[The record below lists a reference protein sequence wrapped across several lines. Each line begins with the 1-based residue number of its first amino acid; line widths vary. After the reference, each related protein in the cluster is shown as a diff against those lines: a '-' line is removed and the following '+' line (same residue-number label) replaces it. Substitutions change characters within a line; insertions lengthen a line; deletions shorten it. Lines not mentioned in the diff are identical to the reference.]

1 MLIYDL
7 YRIVNRFN
15 VIKPIFFNII
25 LQLYRYIGK
34 VWIGNKN
41 IFINGIGIVLFCTF
55 GLIQYYKYIVS
66 QNVSFKI
73 LKPP

>member
-25 LQLYRYIGK
+25 LQLYRYKGK
-34 VWIGNKN
+34 V
-41 IFINGIGIVLFCTF
+41 
-55 GLIQYYKYIVS
+55 
-66 QNVSFKI
+66 
-73 LKPP
+73 